1 MDSITAQG
9 HVEASLVAPDG
20 TVRVVE
26 CGHNTILYRCA
37 DAVARLFAG
46 EAAYRPAK
54 IGFVTA
60 DFSLAVADAR
70 GTSPSTLAQLNAEDV
85 PLETGYSFAT
95 ADSAKYANNKVTFR
109 AMTTNSTTVTIYGF
123 LLKDADGRVLAV
135 KKLGSPVARQDGFV
149 MAISWTVQFS

>member
-1 MDSITAQG
+1 MDSITAHG
-9 HVEASLVAPDG
+9 YVEASLIAPDG
-20 TVRVVE
+20 TSRVVE
-26 CGHNTILYRCA
+26 CGHNTVLYRCA

-60 DFSLAVADAR
+60 DFSLATDAR
-70 GTSPSTLAQLNAEDV
+70 GTSPGTLAQLSAEDV

-95 ADSAKYANNKVTFR
+95 ADGAKYANNKVTFR
-109 AMTTNSTTVTIYGF
+109 AMTTESTAVTIYGF

-135 KKLGSPVARQDGFV
+135 KKLDSPVARQDGFV
-149 MAISWTVQFS
+149 VATSWTVQFS